1 MAHLFSKFQCLPLR
15 LRDFNKK
22 SIFKYLYATLCLILW
37 LGDDVQATVK
47 WVDGVMFVGETG
59 SGHAIVMDG
68 PADHGGRNMGIRPME
83 MILLGVGGC
92 SSFDVVQILQK
103 GRNHITDC
111 VAEITAE
118 RVDAVPSVFSK
129 IHLHFVVTG
138 HDLKAATV
146 ERAVKLSAE
155 KYCSAAIM
163 LGAAGVEMTH
173 DFEVIEV

>member
-1 MAHLFSKFQCLPLR
+1 M
-15 LRDFNKK
+15 
-22 SIFKYLYATLCLILW
+22 
-37 LGDDVQATVK
+37 QATIK
-47 WVDGVMFVGETG
+47 WVDGMMFVGETG
-59 SGHAIVMDG
+59 SGHAVVIDG
-68 PADHGGRNMGIRPME
+68 PPDHGGRNIGMRPME
-83 MILLGVGGC
+83 LVLLGVGSC

-103 GRNHITDC
+103 GRNNVAGC
-111 VAEITAE
+111 VAEVTAE

-138 HDLKAATV
+138 HDLKASAV

-163 LGAAGVEMTH
+163 LGKAGVEITH